1 MSTEKTDSTS
11 TTAEN
16 KTNDNNNKFGPLGKY
31 AVVATIMVSTIMTT
45 AIMLN
50 KQLDSVDEQLAAI
63 ETQNTVEAVAIKA
76 APVETQ
82 TVEVPSTEA
91 LLATEN
97 TAKKMGS
104 EAFISTQQVS
114 SIDAAGI
121 EPTIRNN
128 SAEDNLAQLATAKR
142 DQERLARI
150 ESYKLEHKQYMA
162 EMFARIKLLESKQL
176 DRYKTHQDKQIERLR
191 QQVAKQELLIE
202 ALILRNKERIDMRAA
217 SMHRSQLNREK
228 MISRI

>member
-1 MSTEKTDSTS
+1 MSTEKTDNTS

-31 AVVATIMVSTIMTT
+31 AVVATIMVSIIMTT

-50 KQLDSVDEQLAAI
+50 KQLDNADEQLAAI
-63 ETQNTVEAVAIKA
+63 ETQNTAEAIATEA
-76 APVETQ
+76 APVEVQ
-82 TVEVPSTEA
+82 AVKAPSTEG
-91 LLATEN
+91 LLATEI

-104 EAFISTQQVS
+104 EAIISTQQVS
-114 SIDAAGI
+114 SIDAAVI
-121 EPTIRNN
+121 KPTMRKN
-128 SAEDNLAQLATAKR
+128 SAKDNQAQLATKKR
-142 DQERLARI
+142 DQERLARF
-150 ESYKLEHKQYMA
+150 ESYKLEHKQHMA

-176 DRYKTHQDKQIERLR
+176 DRYKTHQDKQVARLR

>member
-1 MSTEKTDSTS
+1 MSTEKTDNTS

-31 AVVATIMVSTIMTT
+31 AVVATIMVSIIMTT

-50 KQLDSVDEQLAAI
+50 KQLDNADEQLAAI
-63 ETQNTVEAVAIKA
+63 ETQNTAEAIAIEA

-82 TVEVPSTEA
+82 AVKAPSTEG
-91 LLATEN
+91 LLATEI

-104 EAFISTQQVS
+104 EAIISTQQVS
-114 SIDAAGI
+114 SIDAAVI
-121 EPTIRNN
+121 KPTMRKN
-128 SAEDNLAQLATAKR
+128 SAKDNQAQLATKKR
-142 DQERLARI
+142 DQERLARF
-150 ESYKLEHKQYMA
+150 ESYKLEHKQHMA
-162 EMFARIKLLESKQL
+162 EMFARIKSLESKQL
-176 DRYKTHQDKQIERLR
+176 DRYKTHQDKQVARLR